1 MDDVPRFPLST
12 PGKDEKFFGE
22 EVALA
27 LRNRGVPLE
36 ALAHDVTPSSMHY
49 LLVHFDVPHVDG
61 AGWRLGI
68 DGLVE
73 YEMSLSSTICGTA
86 RR

>member
-1 MDDVPRFPLST
+1 
-12 PGKDEKFFGE
+12 
-22 EVALA
+22 
-27 LRNRGVPLE
+27 
-36 ALAHDVTPSSMHY
+36 MHY
-49 LLVHFDVPHVDG
+49 PLVHFDVPHVDG